1 LFPGRV
7 DALVEVDKEIPTVVG
22 RGRGRCRDRVDAVE
36 KLDTRSKRFRLDLR
50 YALSSSGNDSG
61 MVPLAYNTISTVFQ
75 EIQPTVNINIVITPE
90 FWGHTMDMDKTS
102 PFLIPNPVVEPYLLL
117 PSPTP
122 FPDIP
127 NWEIVKNG
135 STK

>member
-1 LFPGRV
+1 V
-7 DALVEVDKEIPTVVG
+7 
-22 RGRGRCRDRVDAVE
+22 
-36 KLDTRSKRFRLDLR
+36 
-50 YALSSSGNDSG
+50 
-61 MVPLAYNTISTVFQ
+61 VPLAYNTISPVFQ
-75 EIQPTVNINIVITPE
+75 EVQPTVNINIVITPE
-90 FWGHTMDMDKTS
+90 FSGHTMDMDKTS
-102 PFLIPNPVVEPYLLL
+102 PFLIPNPVVEPSLVL